1 MKYRNIVTG
10 VELTVSSRISAPGYV
25 LVDEVKVY
33 EPKSKTEP
41 KTEQPKEEVKEAPKR
56 KRSAKK

>member
-33 EPKSKTEP
+33 QP
-41 KTEQPKEEVKEAPKR
+41 KTKIETKAEEPKEEVKEAPKR

>member
-1 MKYRNIVTG
+1 MRYKNIVTG

-25 LVDEVKVY
+25 PVDDVKVY
-33 EPKSKTEP
+33 QPKTKTEA
-41 KTEQPKEEVKEAPKR
+41 KAEEPKEEVKEAPKR